1 MSSEIRV
8 RFAPSPTGYLHIGGA
23 RTALFNWLFVRHHG
37 GKLVLR
43 IEDTDLKRNTEEA
56 AAAIYQ
62 GLEWLGLNWDEG
74 PHVGGDLGPYFQS
87 QRAEIYERY
96 LKKLQ
101 DSGHIFEDQ
110 GALRFRSPREHV
122 VVNDLVC
129 GKIDFDLTNPGTH
142 PDMTIRRPDGSW
154 IFHFVNVI
162 DDIEMKISHV
172 IRGEDHLSNA
182 PKHIELYRA
191 LGATPPHF
199 AHIPLILNRDG
210 SKMSKRD
217 EGARVATYIEQGYAP
232 EAVRNYLCLLGWSPK
247 DNREKI
253 DIDEVVKLFEL
264 EKINRRNAAFD
275 LDKCFWLNGQYVA
288 QMSLDRFIELARPF
302 LERAKIDISNDK
314 YLPEVLA
321 IVKEK
326 IKLFKDVPEWT
337 SYFFTENYEFDSEAV
352 QKVFD
357 KSEAVSRL
365 KALHEEFAKVDK
377 WDFQTLE
384 SALKSLA
391 QKLGC
396 KTGDLV
402 HPARVAVSGRSVG
415 PSLYHM
421 LEVMGKERVLKH
433 FDRMNAQLGA
443 VNVIQVESGKL
454 HGFKPDGRGF
464 ARAILEVF
472 SVDLR
477 DLRVMILGAGG
488 AARAIALQCAKEN
501 SERLVIANRSFE
513 KARKLADQLR
523 DFFAGPKVLGPVA
536 RLQAIPL
543 EEAAIRFQIGNVDL
557 MVNTTSNGL
566 KRGDPTTNPTRMF

>member
-1 MSSEIRV
+1 MNPEVRV

-23 RTALFNWLFVRHHG
+23 RTALFNWLFARHHG
-37 GKLVLR
+37 GKFVLR
-43 IEDTDLKRNTEEA
+43 IEDTDRTRNTEEA
-56 AAAIYQ
+56 MAAIYE
-62 GLEWLGLNWDEG
+62 GLQWLGLNWDEG
-74 PHVGGDLGPYFQS
+74 PHVGGDLGPYLQS
-87 QRAEIYERY
+87 ERTEIYERY

-101 DSGHIFEDQ
+101 DGGHIFEDA
-110 GALRFRSPREHV
+110 GALRFQSPREHV
-122 VVNDLVC
+122 LVDDIVC

-172 IRGEDHLSNA
+172 IRGEDHLSNT

-191 LGATPPHF
+191 LGAAPPHF

-217 EGARVATYIEQGYAP
+217 EGARVATYIEQGYVP

-253 DIDEVVKLFEL
+253 DIDEVAKLFEL

-275 LDKCFWLNGQYVA
+275 LDKCFWLNGQYIA

-302 LERAKIDISNDK
+302 LEKADIDVSDK
-314 YLPEVLA
+314 NYLRGVLS

-326 IKLFKDVPEWT
+326 IKLLSDVSEWT
-337 SYFFTENYEFDSEAV
+337 RYFFIEDYEFDPSAV
-352 QKVFD
+352 EKVFG
-357 KSEAVSRL
+357 KPEAAERL
-365 KALHEEFAKVDK
+365 IALREAFARIENWNPETVES
-377 WDFQTLE
+377 TL
-384 SALKSLA
+384 KNLA

-421 LEVMGKERVLKH
+421 LEVMGKERVLAR
-433 FDRMNAQLGA
+433 FDRMISQLGA
-443 VNVIQVESGKL
+443 E
-454 HGFKPDGRGF
+454 
-464 ARAILEVF
+464 
-472 SVDLR
+472 
-477 DLRVMILGAGG
+477 
-488 AARAIALQCAKEN
+488 
-501 SERLVIANRSFE
+501 
-513 KARKLADQLR
+513 
-523 DFFAGPKVLGPVA
+523 
-536 RLQAIPL
+536 
-543 EEAAIRFQIGNVDL
+543 
-557 MVNTTSNGL
+557 
-566 KRGDPTTNPTRMF
+566 